1 MLLHAAFLPD
11 PRAGADCRDATAR
24 EWGVIHSRCVNLWIP
39 DVAGREAVG
48 ELPPEVTLGLIPE
61 RGSLPAAIADAEF
74 LVPHGHERMREAIPR
89 MRGLR
94 VIQTISAGVDWLLPL
109 VPTGVRL
116 CDAGGARDVGVA
128 EWVLAGI
135 LASVRTL
142 PELRDAQREHRWA
155 WRQSGELAG
164 STALILGYGSIGAA
178 VEGRLAPMGVEVI
191 RVARS
196 AREGVHAVAELG
208 GLLPFADIVIVLLPL
223 TEQTTGLLDA
233 GLLARMRPGA
243 LLVNAAR
250 GPIIDAGALL
260 ELLLQQRIR
269 AVLDVTDP
277 EPLPADHPLWDAPNV
292 LITPHYAGATLQ
304 GERRAFELV
313 GEQVRRYVRG
323 EELLNAVQHGY

>member
-1 MLLHAAFLPD
+1 M
-11 PRAGADCRDATAR
+11 
-24 EWGVIHSRCVNLWIP
+24 NLWIP

-48 ELPPEVTLGLIPE
+48 ELAPEVTLGLIPKE
-61 RGSLPAAIADAEF
+61 GSLPGAIADAEF
-74 LVPHGHERMREAIPR
+74 LVPYGNERMREAIPR

-94 VIQTISAGVDWLLPL
+94 VIQTISAGVDWVLPLLPS
-109 VPTGVRL
+109 GVML
-116 CDAGGARDVGVA
+116 CDAAGTRDTGVA

-142 PELRDAQREHRWA
+142 PELRDAQREHRWS

-178 VEGRLAPMGVEVI
+178 VDARLAPMGVEVI

-196 AREGVHAVAELG
+196 AREGVHSVAELG
-208 GLLPFADIVIVLLPL
+208 GLLPRADIVIVLLPL

-233 GLLARMRPGA
+233 GALARLRPGA

-250 GPIIDAGALL
+250 GPIVDPGALL
-260 ELLLQQRIR
+260 GLLQQRRIR

-277 EPLPADHPLWDAPNV
+277 EPLPAGHPLWDAPGV

-313 GEQVRRYVRG
+313 GEQVRRYMRG
-323 EELLNAVQHGY
+323 EPLLNTVEHGY